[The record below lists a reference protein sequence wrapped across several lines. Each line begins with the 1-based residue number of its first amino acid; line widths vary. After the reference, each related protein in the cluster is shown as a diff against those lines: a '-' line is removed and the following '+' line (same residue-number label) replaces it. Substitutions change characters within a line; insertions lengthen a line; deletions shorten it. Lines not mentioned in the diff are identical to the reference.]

1 MQSTIVVFAIRAN
14 GVPRQRPWEAACFDK
29 RQALALAQGNRSG
42 NIGDHEPASSDAHKY
57 HNDATTQD
65 GRIKQLCETTDDPA
79 EGNVR

>member
-29 RQALALAQGNRSG
+29 RQALALAQG
-42 NIGDHEPASSDAHKY
+42 SSDAHKY